1 MVNLDQGVNALAAQ
15 SQARAKSLLEQHCA
29 VYAVVWI

>member
-15 SQARAKSLLEQHCA
+15 SQARAQSLLEQHCA